1 VSSLLKR
8 HNKGYG
14 TGSVDSND
22 CKSPSWNFCKPK
34 TLKFCDA
41 GLIGLDSGE
50 DNKDQAINEIS
61 SLYLTNKMVSPH
73 KIQSTGQDLK
83 KFSDTLGCERFSEY
97 SSIKK
102 QHRYSEIKISN
113 LKSSDSVELK
123 NGPSSRNSP
132 PKVSSDEGT
141 EMITSKDNH
150 SSRSKVNIPTGVDS
164 NRKRTGKTTSAME
177 ITMKN
182 NSLSLETEEALASS
196 NKKHKSGPMHNSH
209 TENLSLKTTGKTN
222 STLFNS
228 WCLSEN
234 FEVKPLVKHFYQTL
248 MKSLESI
255 NSGPNTETQNPSG
268 TINPT
273 TLNFSD
279 LQILVYGQ
287 LEELVISF
295 DDLEIDELIASGG
308 TSNVF
313 FGSYRFCDVA
323 IKRMSLSQMTTKEI
337 KQVLTEISCM
347 KKIRHPNIAMI
358 IGISIDAEDYLYMV
372 LEYYQYQNL
381 QDFYRKHKDK
391 TKLINKVNILFD
403 VAKALN
409 YLHYNSPTI

>member
-1 VSSLLKR
+1 
-8 HNKGYG
+8 
-14 TGSVDSND
+14 
-22 CKSPSWNFCKPK
+22 
-34 TLKFCDA
+34 
-41 GLIGLDSGE
+41 
-50 DNKDQAINEIS
+50 
-61 SLYLTNKMVSPH
+61 
-73 KIQSTGQDLK
+73 
-83 KFSDTLGCERFSEY
+83 
-97 SSIKK
+97 
-102 QHRYSEIKISN
+102 
-113 LKSSDSVELK
+113 
-123 NGPSSRNSP
+123 
-132 PKVSSDEGT
+132 
-141 EMITSKDNH
+141 
-150 SSRSKVNIPTGVDS
+150 
-164 NRKRTGKTTSAME
+164 
-177 ITMKN
+177 
-182 NSLSLETEEALASS
+182 
-196 NKKHKSGPMHNSH
+196 MHNSH

-234 FEVKPLVKHFYQTL
+234 YEVKPLVKHFHQTL

-255 NSGPNTETQNPSG
+255 NTGPNSERQNPSG

-295 DDLEIDELIASGG
+295 DDLEIDELIAAGG

-323 IKRMSLSQMTTKEI
+323 IKRMSLSQMTTKEV

-403 VAKALN
+403 IAKALN